1 MRFRRLSFFV
11 KILLE
16 IIFDEKA
23 VFIGQPFHSS
33 IALSV
38 FNPTDVRMMKKLL
51 TYLIGCWL
59 PFLLSA
65 QSADIHP
72 RILNREWEAFWIA
85 CPDTPLKSFGIYH
98 FRKKF
103 TIEKRYEKFIVHVS
117 ADNRYRLFV
126 NGVAV
131 AHGPARGDL
140 AYWYF
145 ETVNIAPYLQEGE
158 NTLAAVVWNFAEH
171 APWAQ
176 ISYQTGFILQ
186 GNTEIESIIN
196 TNSTWKAFHNQSIS
210 SIPVPM
216 EEMQA
221 FTVVGPG
228 EAVEGS
234 RYPWGWETKNY
245 NDSEWQAAI
254 PLYKGMPRGRGTG
267 AMYYLTP
274 RTIPLWQEK
283 EERFAHVVRF
293 VGIAAIADNWL
304 TGKQPLH
311 IPPASRVSILLDNKQ
326 LTTAYPQVVTHGGK
340 GATIELTYAEA
351 LVDDKGQKHHR
362 DRTEGLQIFGYKDRF
377 LPDGGNNRLFRPL
390 WFRTFRYVQLDIQTA
405 QEWLIISDISHQ
417 FTAYPMEENAHFSS
431 DDAEL
436 EKIWKTGWRTAQL
449 CANET
454 YYDCP
459 YYEQLQYVG
468 DTRIQ
473 ALISL
478 YVSGDDRLVRK
489 AIQDINRSRVP
500 EGLTQARY
508 PSAVQQF
515 IPPFSLYWVS
525 MVHDYW
531 MHRCD
536 DDFVRQMLPGIEQVL
551 QWFASYIDRSK
562 DMLGTLPWWN
572 FTDWT
577 NEWQWMNETNIGGV
591 PNGIEKGHSSI
602 LTFHY
607 AYTLRQAADL
617 FDYFEQKEQAALY
630 LQQAEK
636 LARAAYN
643 TCYDVKR
650 GMVAD
655 TPEKNDFSQHAQI
668 MAVLSGGAP
677 LLQQASLI
685 ERALADESVT
695 QASLYYRF
703 YLTRAMVKAGL
714 ADFYYATLQ
723 PWREMLA
730 IGLTTFA
737 EKSEPTRS
745 DCHAWSASPIYD
757 FLATI
762 CGIMPDAPGFAK
774 VRIAPAMGMLNNV
787 TASMPHPEG
796 MIRLQLSRLPRNAI
810 KAVIELP
817 TNTEGTF
824 IWNGKVYPISGGIN
838 KLTAK

>member
-1 MRFRRLSFFV
+1 
-11 KILLE
+11 
-16 IIFDEKA
+16 
-23 VFIGQPFHSS
+23 
-33 IALSV
+33 
-38 FNPTDVRMMKKLL
+38 MKKLL
-51 TYLIGCWL
+51 PYLIACWL
-59 PFLLSA
+59 PFVLLA

-85 CPDTPLKSFGIYH
+85 CPDVPLKSFGVYH
-98 FRKKF
+98 FRKNFVLEVKPN
-103 TIEKRYEKFIVHVS
+103 RFIVHVS

-126 NGVAV
+126 NGVPV
-131 AHGPARGDL
+131 AHGPARSDL
-140 AYWYF
+140 AYWNF
-145 ETVNIAPYLQEGE
+145 ETLDIAPYLQTGG

-186 GNTEIESIIN
+186 GNTENESFIN
-196 TNSTWKAFHNQSIS
+196 TNSTWKVLRNQAIS
-210 SIPVPM
+210 PIPIRM
-216 EEMQA
+216 EDVRN
-221 FTVVGPG
+221 FIVVGPG
-228 EAVEGS
+228 EEVAGS
-234 RYPWGWETKNY
+234 RYPWGWEDKNY
-245 NDSEWQAAI
+245 NDSAWQVAI

-267 AMYYLTP
+267 SAYYLTP
-274 RTIPLWQEK
+274 RTIPLWQENT
-283 EERFAHVVRF
+283 ERFAQVRRST
-293 VGIAAIADNWL
+293 GIANISDNWL
-304 TGKQPLH
+304 KGKQPLS
-311 IPPASRVSILLDNKQ
+311 IPPNTHAAILLDNKQ
-326 LTTAYPQVVTHGGK
+326 LTTAYPELIVQGGK
-340 GATIELTYAEA
+340 GASIEITYAEA
-351 LVDDKGQKHHR
+351 LVDADWQKHHR
-362 DRTEGLQIFGYKDRF
+362 DRIDGLKIFGYKDRF
-377 LPDGGNNRLFRPL
+377 LPDGGANRLFRPL

-405 QEWLIISDISHQ
+405 EEPLIISDITHQ
-417 FTAYPMEENAHFSS
+417 FTAYPMEENARFSS

-436 EKIWKTGWRTAQL
+436 EKIWKTGWRTARL

-454 YYDCP
+454 YYDSP

-468 DTRIQ
+468 DARIQ

-489 AIQDINRSRVP
+489 AIQDINHSRVP

-531 MHRCD
+531 MHRRD
-536 DDFVRQMLPGIEQVL
+536 DDFVRQMLPGIQQVL
-551 QWFASYIDRSK
+551 QWFADNTDRSE
-562 DMLGTLPWWN
+562 DMLGGLPWWN

-577 NEWQWMNETNIGGV
+577 EQWQYMNETNIGGV
-591 PNGIEKGHSSI
+591 PEGADKSYSSV

-607 AYTLRQAADL
+607 AYTLRQAAEL
-617 FDYFEQKEQAALY
+617 LEYYEQKELAAIY
-630 LQQAEK
+630 LQQAEQ
-636 LARAAYN
+636 LARETYN
-643 TCYDVKR
+643 ACYDIKK
-650 GMVAD
+650 GLVAD
-655 TPEKNDFSQHAQI
+655 TPEKKTFSQHAQI

-677 LLQQASLI
+677 MLQQASLI

-745 DCHAWSASPIYD
+745 DCHAWSASPNYD

-762 CGIMPDAPGFAK
+762 CGITPDAPGFTA
-774 VRIAPAMGMLNNV
+774 VRVAPALGMLNRV

-796 MIRLQLSRLPRNAI
+796 MIRVSLTRQPRNAI
-810 KAVIELP
+810 KAVVELP
-817 TNTEGTF
+817 QGIEGTF
-824 IWNGKVYPISGGIN
+824 VWNGKIYPLKSGIN
-838 KLTAK
+838 ELTAR